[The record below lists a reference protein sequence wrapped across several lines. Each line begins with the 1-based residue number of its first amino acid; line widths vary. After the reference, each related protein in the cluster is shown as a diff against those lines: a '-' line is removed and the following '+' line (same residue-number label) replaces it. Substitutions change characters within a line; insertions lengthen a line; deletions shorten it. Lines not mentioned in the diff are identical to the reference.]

1 MKQEK
6 ATQVAIEAFAESAR
20 AYCTWAA
27 SPPSP
32 AEEEARQAI
41 ELIADLITRACRLG
55 WNEGTPSLCE
65 RNDAEIEKVRTKA
78 KVLPLQYYSAIF
90 NNLIV
95 PPEEAVVGDLAD
107 DIEDIYRDVASGLEL
122 FEQGEVQEA
131 ADHWQFWFANHWG
144 EHATSALR
152 ALWSHLAG
160 RERS

>member
-1 MKQEK
+1 MKRENPEK
-6 ATQVAIEAFAESAR
+6 AAIEAFAESAH
-20 AYCTWAA
+20 AYCAWAT

-32 AEEEARQAI
+32 AEEEAQRAI
-41 ELIADLITRACRLG
+41 ERIADLIARACRLG
-55 WNEGTPSLCE
+55 WHEGAADFRQPSE
-65 RNDAEIEKVRTKA
+65 EPIEGVRTKA
-78 KVLPLQYYSAIF
+78 RTMPFLRYSEIF

-95 PPEEAVVGDLAD
+95 PPEEPVTANLGE

-122 FEQGEVQEA
+122 FERGEVQEA
-131 ADHWQFWFANHWG
+131 GDHWQFWFANHWG